1 MDGSKAVAATFV
13 KGGAVS
19 PVLAVVVTGP
29 GRVTSS
35 PEGIDCTASGGTCS
49 ATFSKNT
56 TVSLTAMPD
65 GGAAF
70 GGWGR
75 SASGV
80 DNPLQ
85 VRISGDLTVTAHF
98 GELNGPVVGVNASGT
113 VDKRTGAATIT
124 GTASCSDPGNIAI
137 TVGMEQTQSTG
148 KTTTTV
154 TGFGSADPTWCGV
167 DTPWSVIVTPA
178 EGSKF
183 VAGSAVATVHSPGA
197 TTVTQTVNLK

>member
-35 PEGIDCTASGGTCS
+35 P
-49 ATFSKNT
+49 
-56 TVSLTAMPD
+56 
-65 GGAAF
+65 
-70 GGWGR
+70 
-75 SASGV
+75 
-80 DNPLQ
+80 
-85 VRISGDLTVTAHF
+85 
-98 GELNGPVVGVNASGT
+98 
-113 VDKRTGAATIT
+113 
-124 GTASCSDPGNIAI
+124 SCSDPGNIAI